1 MRFFSRKT
9 VVFAAALAA
18 FSVSGCS
25 REPEGPDYVLTYA
38 ENQPEDY
45 ATTLGAY
52 EFARLVEAET
62 DGRIVIRVVSDGEL
76 GDEEEIWKQL
86 KLGGIDFARMSL
98 SPLVDDLPKLNVL
111 FLPYLYR
118 DDTHMW
124 AVLDGEMGEE
134 FLAEFEGSG
143 GKALS
148 WYDGGARNFY
158 TVHGPVRSPEDLEG
172 LRIRI
177 QSSEMMEDLVEALGA
192 VKGMRIRVQESSLME
207 DVIRALGATPV
218 PIAFEDV
225 YRALQIHQV
234 DGAENNWS
242 SFESSGHYRVAG
254 YYTVDEHSRVPEVQ
268 LVSES
273 AWEKLSAKD
282 REILLR
288 CAKESAAYEREMWK
302 RQQEEAERAVW
313 ESGCTVIELSAE
325 EKEAF
330 YRCVEPVYD
339 KYCAEYMDIVEK
351 IRKIGEHEREE

>member
-192 VKGMRIRVQESSLME
+192 VPVSMAFSEVYAGLQTG
-207 DVIRALGATPV
+207 VI
-218 PIAFEDV
+218 
-225 YRALQIHQV
+225 

-273 AWEKLSAKD
+273 AWE
-282 REILLR
+282 
-288 CAKESAAYEREMWK
+288 
-302 RQQEEAERAVW
+302 
-313 ESGCTVIELSAE
+313 
-325 EKEAF
+325 
-330 YRCVEPVYD
+330 
-339 KYCAEYMDIVEK
+339 
-351 IRKIGEHEREE
+351 

>member
-18 FSVSGCS
+18 FAVSGCS

-76 GDEEEIWKQL
+76 GDEKEIWKQL

-192 VKGMRIRVQESSLME
+192 VPVSMAFSEVYAGLQTG
-207 DVIRALGATPV
+207 VI
-218 PIAFEDV
+218 
-225 YRALQIHQV
+225 

-302 RQQEEAERAVW
+302 RQQEEAERAVR
-313 ESGCTVIELSAE
+313 EAGCTVTELSAE

>member
-18 FSVSGCS
+18 FAVSGCS

-76 GDEEEIWKQL
+76 GDEAEIWKQL

-192 VKGMRIRVQESSLME
+192 VPVSMALSEVYAGLQTG
-207 DVIRALGATPV
+207 VI
-218 PIAFEDV
+218 
-225 YRALQIHQV
+225 

-273 AWEKLSAKD
+273 AWEKLSAED

-302 RQQEEAERAVW
+302 RQQEEAERAVR
-313 ESGCTVIELSAE
+313 ESGCTVTELSAE

>member
-192 VKGMRIRVQESSLME
+192 VPVSMAFSEVYAGLQTG
-207 DVIRALGATPV
+207 VI
-218 PIAFEDV
+218 
-225 YRALQIHQV
+225 

-302 RQQEEAERAVW
+302 RQQEEAERAVR
-313 ESGCTVIELSAE
+313 ESGCTVTELSAE

>member
-1 MRFFSRKT
+1 MCSPMRKPAGGLCHHS
-9 VVFAAALAA
+9 
-18 FSVSGCS
+18 
-25 REPEGPDYVLTYA
+25 
-38 ENQPEDY
+38 
-45 ATTLGAY
+45 GAY

-192 VKGMRIRVQESSLME
+192 VPVSMAFSEVYAGLQTG
-207 DVIRALGATPV
+207 VI
-218 PIAFEDV
+218 
-225 YRALQIHQV
+225 

>member
-172 LRIRI
+172 LRIRP
-177 QSSEMMEDLVEALGA
+177 A
-192 VKGMRIRVQESSLME
+192 
-207 DVIRALGATPV
+207 
-218 PIAFEDV
+218 
-225 YRALQIHQV
+225 
-234 DGAENNWS
+234 
-242 SFESSGHYRVAG
+242 
-254 YYTVDEHSRVPEVQ
+254 
-268 LVSES
+268 
-273 AWEKLSAKD
+273 
-282 REILLR
+282 
-288 CAKESAAYEREMWK
+288 
-302 RQQEEAERAVW
+302 
-313 ESGCTVIELSAE
+313 
-325 EKEAF
+325 
-330 YRCVEPVYD
+330 
-339 KYCAEYMDIVEK
+339 
-351 IRKIGEHEREE
+351 

>member
-1 MRFFSRKT
+1 M
-9 VVFAAALAA
+9 FAAALAA
-18 FSVSGCS
+18 FAVSGCS

-98 SPLVDDLPKLNVL
+98 SPLVVDLPKLNVL

-192 VKGMRIRVQESSLME
+192 VPVSMAFSEVYAGLQTG
-207 DVIRALGATPV
+207 VI
-218 PIAFEDV
+218 
-225 YRALQIHQV
+225 

-302 RQQEEAERAVW
+302 RQQEEAERAVR
-313 ESGCTVIELSAE
+313 EAGCTVTELSAE

>member
-192 VKGMRIRVQESSLME
+192 VPVSMAFSEVYAGLQTG
-207 DVIRALGATPV
+207 VI
-218 PIAFEDV
+218 
-225 YRALQIHQV
+225 

-302 RQQEEAERAVW
+302 RQQEEAERAVR
-313 ESGCTVIELSAE
+313 EAGCTVTELSAE

>member
-192 VKGMRIRVQESSLME
+192 VPVSMAFSEVYAGLQTG
-207 DVIRALGATPV
+207 VI
-218 PIAFEDV
+218 
-225 YRALQIHQV
+225 

-273 AWEKLSAKD
+273 AWEKLSAED

>member
-18 FSVSGCS
+18 FAVSGSS

-192 VKGMRIRVQESSLME
+192 VPVSMAFSEVYAGLQTG
-207 DVIRALGATPV
+207 VI
-218 PIAFEDV
+218 
-225 YRALQIHQV
+225 

-273 AWEKLSAKD
+273 AWEKLSAED

-302 RQQEEAERAVW
+302 RQQEEAERAVR
-313 ESGCTVIELSAE
+313 ESGCTVTELSAE

>member
-1 MRFFSRKT
+1 M
-9 VVFAAALAA
+9 
-18 FSVSGCS
+18 
-25 REPEGPDYVLTYA
+25 PECHCHL
-38 ENQPEDY
+38 
-45 ATTLGAY
+45 
-52 EFARLVEAET
+52 
-62 DGRIVIRVVSDGEL
+62 
-76 GDEEEIWKQL
+76 
-86 KLGGIDFARMSL
+86 
-98 SPLVDDLPKLNVL
+98 LVDDLPKLNVL

-192 VKGMRIRVQESSLME
+192 VPVSMAFSEVYAGLQTG
-207 DVIRALGATPV
+207 VI
-218 PIAFEDV
+218 
-225 YRALQIHQV
+225 

-302 RQQEEAERAVW
+302 RQQEEAERAVR
-313 ESGCTVIELSAE
+313 EAGCTVTELSAE

-351 IRKIGEHEREE
+351 IRKIRRT

>member
-192 VKGMRIRVQESSLME
+192 VPVSMVFSEVYAGLQTG
-207 DVIRALGATPV
+207 VI
-218 PIAFEDV
+218 
-225 YRALQIHQV
+225 

>member
-177 QSSEMMEDLVEALGA
+177 QSSEMMEDLVEAQGA
-192 VKGMRIRVQESSLME
+192 VPVSMAFSEVYAGLQTG
-207 DVIRALGATPV
+207 VI
-218 PIAFEDV
+218 
-225 YRALQIHQV
+225 

>member
-192 VKGMRIRVQESSLME
+192 VPVSMAFSEVYAGLQTG
-207 DVIRALGATPV
+207 VI
-218 PIAFEDV
+218 
-225 YRALQIHQV
+225 

-268 LVSES
+268 LVSEP

>member
-18 FSVSGCS
+18 FAVSGCS

-62 DGRIVIRVVSDGEL
+62 DRRIVIRVVSDGEL

-192 VKGMRIRVQESSLME
+192 VPVSMAFSEVYAGLQTG
-207 DVIRALGATPV
+207 VI
-218 PIAFEDV
+218 
-225 YRALQIHQV
+225 

-273 AWEKLSAKD
+273 AWEKLSAED

-302 RQQEEAERAVW
+302 RQQEEAERAVR
-313 ESGCTVIELSAE
+313 ESGCTVTELSAE

>member
-192 VKGMRIRVQESSLME
+192 VPVSMAFSEVYAGLQTG
-207 DVIRALGATPV
+207 VI
-218 PIAFEDV
+218 
-225 YRALQIHQV
+225 
-234 DGAENNWS
+234 DGAENHWS

>member
-18 FSVSGCS
+18 FAVSGCS

-98 SPLVDDLPKLNVL
+98 SPLVDDLPNLNVL
-111 FLPYLYR
+111 FRPYLYR

-192 VKGMRIRVQESSLME
+192 VPVSMAFSEVYAGLQTG
-207 DVIRALGATPV
+207 VI
-218 PIAFEDV
+218 
-225 YRALQIHQV
+225 

-302 RQQEEAERAVW
+302 RQQEEAERAVR
-313 ESGCTVIELSAE
+313 EAGCTVTELSAE

>member
-18 FSVSGCS
+18 FAVSGCS

-45 ATTLGAY
+45 ATTLGTY

-192 VKGMRIRVQESSLME
+192 VPVSMAFSEVYAGLQTG
-207 DVIRALGATPV
+207 VI
-218 PIAFEDV
+218 
-225 YRALQIHQV
+225 

-273 AWEKLSAKD
+273 AWEKLSAED

-302 RQQEEAERAVW
+302 RQQEEAERAVR
-313 ESGCTVIELSAE
+313 ESGCTVTELSAE

>member
-192 VKGMRIRVQESSLME
+192 VPVSMAFSEVYAGLQTG
-207 DVIRALGATPV
+207 VI
-218 PIAFEDV
+218 
-225 YRALQIHQV
+225 

-273 AWEKLSAKD
+273 AWEKLSAED

-302 RQQEEAERAVW
+302 RQQEEAERAVR
-313 ESGCTVIELSAE
+313 ESGCTVTELSAE